1 MRTLPALRD
10 AVRAGRRT
18 GALAVLVLLLLP
30 IPFLLVAHQLHMRG
44 VSGFE
49 SFRWSVNRDRSYI
62 EVLGYVQVVAA
73 AALLLLQGWWRR
85 LGAVY
90 VAWALVL
97 LLVFVDDA
105 TGLHEAGGH
114 WLRERPDA
122 PRPLGLKPQDVG
134 ELMVWG
140 GLAVLVLALLWVTH
154 RRSPAAARRDSLVL
168 LALFAVLS
176 AFGAGVDMVHSL
188 VKSMIASRQADVLVG
203 FVEAAGEVGGMTLL
217 LAYVV
222 HVVRRSTARTA
233 EPAAR
238 EREPV

>member
-1 MRTLPALRD
+1 MSTLPALRD

-18 GALAVLVLLLLP
+18 GALALLVLLLLP

-73 AALLLLQGWWRR
+73 AALLLLVGWWRR
-85 LGAVY
+85 QGAVY
-90 VAWALVL
+90 VAWALTLV
-97 LLVFVDDA
+97 LVFLDDA
-105 TGLHEAGGH
+105 FGLHEAGGH
-114 WLRERPDA
+114 WLRARPDA

-134 ELMVWG
+134 ELLVWG
-140 GLAVLVLALLWVTH
+140 GLGVLVLALLWVTH
-154 RRSPAAARRDSLVL
+154 RRSPARARRDSWVL

-188 VKSMIASRQADVLVG
+188 VKTLVASRQLDVLVG
-203 FVEAAGEVGGMTLL
+203 FAEAAGEVAGMTAL

-222 HVVRRSTARTA
+222 HVVRRRALR
-233 EPAAR
+233 PAGPVAR
-238 EREPV
+238 ERARV